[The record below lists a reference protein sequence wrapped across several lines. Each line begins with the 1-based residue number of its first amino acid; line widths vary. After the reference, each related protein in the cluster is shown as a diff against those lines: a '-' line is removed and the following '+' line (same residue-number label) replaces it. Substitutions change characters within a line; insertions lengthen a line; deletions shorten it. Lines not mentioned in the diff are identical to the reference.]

1 MGKFNLSDTEM
12 EIMKLLWASEK
23 KLSFREILD
32 YFNEKQ
38 GKNWQR
44 QTLRTQLVRLS
55 DKGFISC
62 EKFNGLLL
70 YTHRVTEKENVQ
82 FWAKGVLN
90 ELFEGSV
97 KNFMLALSGG
107 SKLDEKT
114 IDELREFIDE

>member
-12 EIMKLLWASEK
+12 EIMKLLWKTDK
-23 KLSFREILD
+23 KLTFREILD

-62 EKFNGLLL
+62 EKDEGLLV
-70 YTHRVTEKENVQ
+70 YTPLVSEKENVQ

-107 SKLDEKT
+107 SKLDQKT

>member
-12 EIMKLLWASEK
+12 EIMKLLWTAEK
-23 KLSFREILD
+23 KLTFREILD
-32 YFNEKQ
+32 YFNQNQ

-44 QTLRTQLVRLS
+44 QTLRTQMVRLS

-62 EKFNGLLL
+62 EKEEGLLV
-70 YTHRVTEKENVQ
+70 YTPLITEKENVQ
-82 FWAKGVLN
+82 HWTNGVLN
-90 ELFEGSV
+90 DLFEGSV